1 MDPTAKLRRALP
13 PGTQAVAIGTAILGA
28 ASYLH
33 LAIAGHS
40 LPIRDMAGV
49 SVLWTIVTSVG
60 IGLFFPVE
68 QELTRIV
75 AARAVRGEGAGPVLR
90 RAALLTGGILAAVL
104 GVMGAAARPVA
115 GLLFH
120 GDLGLLAALGTA
132 FTAMACCY
140 LTRGVLAGLGR
151 FGAYGTQLGLDGG
164 LRILLALGCAVLGL
178 HSALAFSLILT
189 AAPLL
194 ALLATLPATVRA
206 ARAGPPIGWSEL
218 VGGLGLL
225 VCSTLLAQWM
235 VSAAV
240 VSVQLL
246 QPAAVDLV
254 TALLSALVLA
264 RVPIFVFGSLQA
276 SLLSGLAAYAAQG
289 RHAAFGALLRKA
301 ALVVGLLSLTLGLP
315 AVVLGPWL
323 IRLLFAAP
331 PVLTRWGFLWLVL
344 GTLCYLL
351 AMVLGQGLIV
361 LHRHRTQ
368 LACWALGAAV
378 LTAVTLLPGGLGAR
392 VCLAYAAGT
401 AVTVAGMLAGLR
413 RRPGGPVPEGA
424 AERALDAAAVDGS
437 V

>member
-1 MDPTAKLRRALP
+1 MNPTARLRTALP
-13 PGTQAVAIGTAILGA
+13 PGTQAVAAGTVVLGA

-33 LAIAGHS
+33 LAVAGHS
-40 LPIRDMAGV
+40 LSTRDMAGV
-49 SVLWTIVTSVG
+49 SVLWTIVMSVG
-60 IGLFFPVE
+60 IGLFFPIE
-68 QELTRIV
+68 QELTRTV
-75 AARAVRGEGAGPVLR
+75 AARAVRGEGAGGVLR
-90 RAALLTGGILAAVL
+90 RAALLTGGVLAVVL
-104 GVMGAAARPVA
+104 GLMAAAARPLA

-120 GDLGLLAALGTA
+120 GDLTLLAALGAA
-132 FTAMACCY
+132 FAAMACCY

-164 LRILLALGCAVLGL
+164 ARILLALGCAVAGP

-194 ALLATLPATVRA
+194 ALLATLPLTVRA
-206 ARAGPPIGWSEL
+206 ARPGPPVGWAEL
-218 VGGLGLL
+218 LRGLGLL

-246 QPAAVDLV
+246 EPGAVDLI

-264 RVPIFVFGSLQA
+264 RVPIFVFGALQA
-276 SLLSGLAAYAAQG
+276 SLLSGLAGSAAQG
-289 RHAAFGALLRKA
+289 RYAAFTALLRRA
-301 ALVVGLLSLTLGLP
+301 ALAVGLLSLALGLP
-315 AVVLGPWL
+315 AVALGPWL

-331 PVLTRWGFLWLVL
+331 PVLTRPDFLWLAL

-361 LHRHRTQ
+361 LHRHRVQ

-378 LTAVTLLPGGLGAR
+378 LAAVTLLPGPLGTR

-401 AVTVAGMLAGLR
+401 AGTAAGMAAGLL
-413 RRPGGPVPEGA
+413 RRPG
-424 AERALDAAAVDGS
+424 AAVRTNGATRTLDT